1 MAKDKK
7 PKKQKI
13 EIINSHTA
21 PEIFSSGATA
31 VRGRGDYFRVTLHS
45 DRLDLGEAEKINRV
59 VAAHIVMS
67 PHGFVELYNHLS
79 YIVKELKEAGL
90 VGNTKQATDGG
101 ATN

>member
-1 MAKDKK
+1 MATTEKSNN
-7 PKKQKI
+7 QKI

-45 DRLDLGEAEKINRV
+45 DRIDLGDPDKINRI

-67 PHGFVELYNHLS
+67 PRGFVELYNHLA

-90 VGNTKQATDGG
+90 VGNQTAEGEPE
-101 ATN
+101 